1 MPADFL
7 GDEKQ
12 RKKHSTKMQKKVGE
26 FYENVAFGEVLTWV
40 GKKIPTRTGR
50 PFFIAKKD
58 KKFPFSLALDI
69 SKITPIQLK

>member
-1 MPADFL
+1 M
-7 GDEKQ
+7 E
-12 RKKHSTKMQKKVGE
+12 KKVGE

-58 KKFPFSLALDI
+58 KKFPFSLPLDV
-69 SKITPIQLK
+69 SKITPI